1 MAKGKNKLNK
11 TNSSG
16 WLDDYSEELSI
27 NEYQEGGKV
36 KDKIPNKNLQQYF
49 KLPMDHHTV

>member
-27 NEYQEGGKV
+27 SQYEDGGKL
-36 KDKIPNKNLQQYF
+36 KQYF
-49 KLPMDHHTV
+49 NLPTKRVAVDKSGFD